1 MRKNS
6 AQPTH
11 KFSEMLLQDR
21 IRFGFSFLLLLLFAY
36 TGYEALDF
44 APLSRYLPF
53 TASMVAILM
62 MTFSILVDIGTF
74 RREGRVAIAD
84 VFATSSMAV
93 AIKQEDAKED
103 AEQGRGEGVDES
115 FRGPK
120 TEREAILGSFY
131 VMGWIFGYF
140 AGIAIIGLTVAT
152 LLYLGLYL
160 AREAKA
166 SWKLNVIGNAAV
178 LVGLNILREALN
190 LEWPPYLLKGPVD
203 IAMAPLYRFGEFL
216 LGFVGL

>member
-1 MRKNS
+1 
-6 AQPTH
+6 
-11 KFSEMLLQDR
+11 MLLQDR
-21 IRFGFSFLLLLLFAY
+21 IRFAFSVVLLLLFAY
-36 TGYEALDF
+36 TAYEAVSF
-44 APLSRYLPF
+44 APLARYLPF
-53 TASMVAILM
+53 TASLVAIAM
-62 MTFSILVDIGTF
+62 MSFSILVDIGTF

-103 AEQGRGEGVDES
+103 AAEGRGDGVDES

-120 TEREAILGSFY
+120 TEREAIFGSFY
-131 VMGWIFGYF
+131 VMSWIIGYF
-140 AGIAIIGLTVAT
+140 VGIAIVGLTVAT

-166 SWKLNVIGNAAV
+166 SWKLNVIGNTAV

-190 LEWPPYLLKGPVD
+190 LQWPPYLLKGPVD
-203 IAMAPLYRFGEFL
+203 IVMAPLYRFGEVV